1 MQFAPKPAVQNSTIN
16 HVAESTQPP
25 VNPNANRRVNQ
36 PLGTSRGSSFSLKNA
51 RIEKQDNGAEEE
63 VYRDDLPRNP
73 YTIEQVKGFWSKFLD
88 RLKIEHNIPA
98 YNALS
103 TTEIHLKEDNIIQLE
118 FISAS
123 SETEFEIYRN
133 RIMNGLRNAI
143 QNFYF
148 TIEVKF
154 SEAEAKSHILT
165 TKEKFEKFA
174 AKNPVI
180 LRLKEEFGL
189 DLYE

>member
-1 MQFAPKPAVQNSTIN
+1 M
-16 HVAESTQPP
+16 
-25 VNPNANRRVNQ
+25 
-36 PLGTSRGSSFSLKNA
+36 GTSRGSSFSLKNA
-51 RIEKQDNGAEEE
+51 RIEKNDGGDEEE
-63 VYRDDLPRNP
+63 VYRDDLPRNT
-73 YTIEQVKGFWSKFLD
+73 YTLEQVKGFWIKFLD
-88 RLKIEHNIPA
+88 RLKVEHNIPA

-103 TTEIHLKEDNIIQLE
+103 TTEINLKEDNVIELE

-165 TKEKFEKFA
+165 TKEKFENFA

>member
-1 MQFAPKPAVQNSTIN
+1 M
-16 HVAESTQPP
+16 
-25 VNPNANRRVNQ
+25 
-36 PLGTSRGSSFSLKNA
+36 KNA
-51 RIEKQDNGAEEE
+51 RIDKNEKKNEEE

-73 YTIEQVKGFWSKFLD
+73 YTLEQVKAYWSKFLD

-103 TTEIHLKEDNIIQLE
+103 TTEIYLKEDNVIELE

-133 RIMNGLRNAI
+133 RIINGLRNAI
-143 QNFYF
+143 QNYYF

-165 TKEKFEKFA
+165 TKQKFENFV

-180 LRLKEEFGL
+180 LSLKEEFGL

>member
-1 MQFAPKPAVQNSTIN
+1 MNNVNNQNKQI
-16 HVAESTQPP
+16 AELQVKSDS
-25 VNPNANRRVNQ
+25 NRRVNQ
-36 PLGTSRGSSFSLKNA
+36 PLGTSRGSSFSLKNTS
-51 RIEKQDNGAEEE
+51 IVNKEEKGDEE
-63 VYRDDLPRNP
+63 VYRDDLPRNT
-73 YTIEQVKGFWSKFLD
+73 YTLEQVKGFWVKFLD

-103 TTEIHLKEDNIIQLE
+103 TTEIHLKEDNIIELE

-133 RIMNGLRNAI
+133 RITNGLRNAI

-148 TIEVKF
+148 KIEIKF

-165 TKEKFEKFA
+165 TKEKFENFV

-180 LRLKEEFGL
+180 LTLKEDFGL